1 MAIQNIS
8 AFKTALVGGGAR
20 ANLYQVTCNSPAM
33 LRGLPG
39 LAGAGTKMQFLCRA
53 AQLPASTM
61 GVAPAFF
68 RGRTVNLVGDRTF
81 EPWVITVYNDT
92 DFQLRASME
101 AWMRD
106 QNAHEEN
113 TGEQDPSQ
121 YKADLHVE
129 QLDKNGVVLYSYK
142 FVGGFPTAVSAIDLA
157 YDANDQIEEFS
168 IEWQYDYWES
178 GTGDTAK
185 NGGGD
190 VTGEGKR
197 GVVPTTGQALGPV

>member
-1 MAIQNIS
+1 MALGSIDQ
-8 AFKTALVGGGAR
+8 FKARLTGGGAR
-20 ANLYQVTCNSPAM
+20 ANLFQVNLNNP
-33 LRGLPG
+33 RGG
-39 LAGAGTKMQFLCRA
+39 LGVDVDADLSSFLCEA

-92 DFQLRASME
+92 DFKIRASME

-106 QNAHEEN
+106 QNAHEAN
-113 TGEQDPSQ
+113 TGQQEPDL
-121 YKADLHVE
+121 YKADLSVE
-129 QLDKNGVVLYSYK
+129 QLDKNGIVLYSYK
-142 FVGGFPTAVSAIDLA
+142 FVGAFPSAVSAIDLA

-178 GTGDTAK
+178 GTGSSAK
-185 NGGGD
+185 AGRGN
-190 VTGEGKR
+190 VTGPETR
-197 GVVPTTGQALGPV
+197 GEVPNV

>member
-1 MAIQNIS
+1 MAIQNIT
-8 AFKTALVGGGAR
+8 AFKTALEGGGAR
-20 ANLYQVTCNSPAM
+20 ANLYQVTCNPPDM
-33 LRGLPG
+33 LGGLPG
-39 LAGAGTKMQFLCRA
+39 ISGADSKMQFLCRA

-92 DFQLRASME
+92 DFKIRASME

-106 QNAHEEN
+106 QNAHEAN
-113 TGEQDPSQ
+113 TGQQEPDL
-121 YKADLHVE
+121 YKADLSVE
-129 QLDKNGVVLYSYK
+129 QLDKNGIVLYSYK
-142 FVGGFPTAVSAIDLA
+142 FVGAFPSAVSAIDLA

-178 GTGDTAK
+178 GTGSSAK
-185 NGGGD
+185 AGRGN
-190 VTGEGKR
+190 VTGPETR
-197 GVVPTTGQALGPV
+197 GEVPNV